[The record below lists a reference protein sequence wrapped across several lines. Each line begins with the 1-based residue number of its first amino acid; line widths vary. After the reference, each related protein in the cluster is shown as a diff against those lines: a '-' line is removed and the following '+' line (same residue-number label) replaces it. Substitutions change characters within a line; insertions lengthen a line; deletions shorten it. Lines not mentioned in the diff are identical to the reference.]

1 MEKTANRPVQA
12 VIFDLDGLL
21 INTETISYALYQD
34 LLRPYGHTFSV
45 EDYAQNYSGKSE
57 PHNMQAIIAR
67 FGLPISVAQGTAFV
81 SAQEKMYFA
90 RGVPLKTGAKELLVY
105 LKQKGYLIA
114 LASSSVRA
122 RALEA
127 LSQHGIASYFDAMVF
142 GAEVARQALSGY
154 LLQGVRQA
162 ACRAGGLP
170 SSGGQRS
177 RHPVRFFRPHPRHLH
192 PRYAAARHSLSGHGP
207 GRFAHTDRRHR
218 LPGAALLLTH

>member
-57 PHNMQAIIAR
+57 LHNMQAIIAR
-67 FGLPISVAQGTAFV
+67 FGLPISVAQGTALV

-142 GAEVARQALSGY
+142 GAEVARGK
-154 LLQGVRQA
+154 
-162 ACRAGGLP
+162 
-170 SSGGQRS
+170 
-177 RHPVRFFRPHPRHLH
+177 PHPDIFCKACDKLH
-192 PRYAAARHSLSGHGP
+192 AAPEDCLVLEDSEAGIQSAFSAHIPVICIPDMRQPGTAFQDMAQAVLPILTDVIDSLE
-207 GRFAHTDRRHR
+207 RRCC
-218 LPGAALLLTH
+218 

>member
-57 PHNMQAIIAR
+57 LHNMQAIIAR
-67 FGLPISVAQGTAFV
+67 FGLPISVAQGTALV

-114 LASSSVRA
+114 LASSSVRT
-122 RALEA
+122 RALA
-127 LSQHGIASYFDAMVF
+127 TLSQHGIASYFDAMVF
-142 GAEVARQALSGY
+142 GAEVARGMQLVAPEDCLVLEDSEAGIQSAFSAHIPVICIPDMRQPGTAFQDMAQAVLPILTDVIDY
-154 LLQGVRQA
+154 LE
-162 ACRAGGLP
+162 
-170 SSGGQRS
+170 
-177 RHPVRFFRPHPRHLH
+177 
-192 PRYAAARHSLSGHGP
+192 
-207 GRFAHTDRRHR
+207 RRCC
-218 LPGAALLLTH
+218 